1 MNIFLEKKHTI
12 KLYMHAGLCN
22 QLFMIFATISYA
34 IENNFNYI
42 IYSKKNITIDN
53 GNPVYWST
61 LLDGLSNNITDSL
74 DTTIKIYQEPNFHYQ
89 KIPYINND
97 FNIKGYF
104 QSEKY
109 FKNNYDKI
117 LDILNIKKK
126 QEDVKEEYNSLF
138 NKKTIAV
145 HFRIGDYVGLQHNHP
160 IMLLTYYENAFK
172 HLENNLENIK
182 DGYDIL
188 YFCQKQD
195 NNIVNNYIKAI
206 NKDRGYNF
214 VKISD
219 DIPDWKQLLLMSLC
233 DNFIIANSTFSWFGA
248 YFSENI
254 NKNILY
260 PSIWF
265 GESLN
270 HDTKDICPESWIKIK
285 AN

>member
-1 MNIFLEKKHTI
+1 MHFLTLILSNLNGIYTI
-12 KLYMHAGLCN
+12 KDNLLN
-22 QLFMIFATISYA
+22 VTFDTFQ
-34 IENNFNYI
+34 NNFILTTDKILYSNEILNKYYKQITINYNNCLNTYI
-42 IYSKKNITIDN
+42 FDKKNNIVFDKYYIDKK
-53 GNPVYWST
+53 YLAKT
-61 LLDGLSNNITDSL
+61 
-74 DTTIKIYQEPNFHYQ
+74 
-89 KIPYINND
+89 NND
-97 FNIKGYF
+97 NIILQIDFNNDNDYIHF
-104 QSEKY
+104 
-109 FKNNYDKI
+109 NYDKI

-160 IMLLTYYENAFK
+160 IMLLAYYENAFK